1 MWEFAGGKTEEGE
14 TKEGALRRECFEE
27 LGVSLS
33 GGSVFAEVV
42 HQYPDVT
49 IRLTLFNAS
58 LSEGV
63 PQISSYRTTRQKRF
77 FRFFCRAVFL
87 TEFSPHFFENL
98 DRVSEKCYTESG
110 NRIKI
115 SKVLFIFSAN
125 AKQEEFPIEDR

>member
-1 MWEFAGGKTEEGE
+1 MEQNRFMICRRPAQKSKGLLWEFAGGKVEEGE

-63 PQISSYRTTRQKRF
+63 PQSSSYRTTRQKRF
-77 FRFFCRAVFL
+77 FRFSL
-87 TEFSPHFFENL
+87 HL
-98 DRVSEKCYTESG
+98 
-110 NRIKI
+110 
-115 SKVLFIFSAN
+115 
-125 AKQEEFPIEDR
+125 

>member
-58 LSEGV
+58 LSEG
-63 PQISSYRTTRQKRF
+63 IAKYL
-77 FRFFCRAVFL
+77 L
-87 TEFSPHFFENL
+87 TERPDRNAFF
-98 DRVSEKCYTESG
+98 VSLC
-110 NRIKI
+110 
-115 SKVLFIFSAN
+115 IFSGEIGGSQFVLQSN
-125 AKQEEFPIEDR
+125 

>member
-1 MWEFAGGKTEEGE
+1 MKP
-14 TKEGALRRECFEE
+14 RREHSEGNALKSWVFLC
-27 LGVSLS
+27 LS
-33 GGSVFAEVV
+33 AVFFAEVV

-63 PQISSYRTTRQKRF
+63 PQISSNRTTRQKRF

-87 TEFSPHFFENL
+87 TEFSPYFFENL

-115 SKVLFIFSAN
+115 SKVLFIFRQRQT
-125 AKQEEFPIEDR
+125 KQENFRLHTVE